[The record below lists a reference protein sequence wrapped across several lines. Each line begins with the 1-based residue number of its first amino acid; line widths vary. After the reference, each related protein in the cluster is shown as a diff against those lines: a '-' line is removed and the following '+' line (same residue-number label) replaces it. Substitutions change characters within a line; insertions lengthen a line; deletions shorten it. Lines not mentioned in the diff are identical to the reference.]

1 VKTLDRYIIA
11 EMAVPFLVGF
21 LVCVLMLVGNLLFYT
36 ISILIQKGVPM
47 SVVLRWL
54 ATNLPYW
61 SYLAI
66 PVAILLSSALV
77 MNRLTRENE
86 VTSMRIAGASLRRIL
101 RPVLL
106 AALVA
111 SIVTF
116 AIGETLVPIGNAK
129 ARELYSR
136 ILIAQALPSIQSNV
150 FFSAERYYVHLG
162 SVRKKGDTYV
172 LKDIVFYGP
181 GTDTQFPMLI
191 TAKRGTT
198 TGLVWHL
205 LDGMTNELNKD
216 GELTRQI
223 RFKEARFDLERDIE
237 EYLGTQQKT
246 EQEMSMR
253 ELAQRI
259 KDLEQAK
266 MDPRS
271 LKVAFWSKTSIPFAC
286 VVFALIASPLSFA
299 FARGGNFSGLLLA
312 VVVLFFYY
320 VMMIMGQ
327 ALGRLGIM
335 PPFLAAWLE
344 NILFAGIG
352 IVLIAR
358 FE

>member
-1 VKTLDRYIIA
+1 VKTLDRYITG

-36 ISILIQKGVPM
+36 ISILIQKGVPI
-47 SVVLRWL
+47 SAVGRWL

-61 SYLAI
+61 TYLAI
-66 PVAILLSSALV
+66 PVAILLSCALV
-77 MNRLTRENE
+77 VNRMTRENE
-86 VTSMRIAGASLRRIL
+86 ITSMRVGGASLKRIL
-101 RPVLL
+101 RPVLV
-106 AALVA
+106 AALLA

-116 AIGETLVPIGNAK
+116 AVGETLVPVGNTK

-150 FFSAERYYVHLG
+150 FFAAERYYVHLG
-162 SVRKKGDTYV
+162 RVQKKGDVYE
-172 LKDIVFYGP
+172 LSDIVFYGP
-181 GTDTQFPMLI
+181 GTDTAFPMI
-191 TAKRGTT
+191 VTAKRGTT
-198 TGLVWHL
+198 TGLVWDL
-205 LDGMTNELNKD
+205 RDGVTHELNKE
-216 GELTRQI
+216 GELVRET
-223 RFKEARFDLERDIE
+223 RFKEAHFDLARNIE
-237 EYLGTQQKT
+237 EYLGTQSKS

-253 ELAQRI
+253 ELAERI
-259 KDLEQAK
+259 KSLEQAK
-266 MDPRS
+266 LDPLS

-327 ALGRLGIM
+327 ALGRLGLM

-358 FE
+358 LE